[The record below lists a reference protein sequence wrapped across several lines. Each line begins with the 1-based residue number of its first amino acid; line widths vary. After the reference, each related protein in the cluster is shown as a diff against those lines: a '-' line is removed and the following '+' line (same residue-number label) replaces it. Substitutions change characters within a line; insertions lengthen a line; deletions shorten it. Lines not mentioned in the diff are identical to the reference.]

1 MGEYLSHLGRDLKIK
16 SSLTVKDFMRYHP
29 ELLTA
34 EDSIRSA
41 VEIMV
46 NNSIDAVPIVDEA
59 GDLQGLV
66 TKTMVLREILN
77 DTDLQQPIG
86 QIMISPIR
94 SIDPEEDVSKLIT
107 INVGNLP
114 VLEKQKVV
122 GMVTLSDTIRA
133 YFSSLIALHAE
144 LNAVIN
150 STHNGILTV
159 NEEAKSA

>member
-122 GMVTLSDTIRA
+122 GW
-133 YFSSLIALHAE
+133 
-144 LNAVIN
+144 
-150 STHNGILTV
+150 
-159 NEEAKSA
+159 